1 MTILSK
7 FLSFKGYQT
16 FLEGVEHTPG
26 TVDSCVSMLEKGEI
40 FLIYPGGMKEGL
52 TSNGYKL
59 LWKTNAGFAK
69 VAQKAK
75 VV

>member
-1 MTILSK
+1 
-7 FLSFKGYQT
+7 
-16 FLEGVEHTPG
+16 
-26 TVDSCVSMLEKGEI
+26 MLVEKGEL

-59 LWKTNAGFAK
+59 LWKPNAGFAK

-75 VV
+75 VVRKSLIVFLKYFSI